1 MPFLT
6 RLRRL
11 FKKQEI
17 EVWKMWA
24 IASNSHLIT
33 QLFCDG
39 ILRRQ
44 IHAAKTLW
52 PHHRWNQGFSNFQ
65 LWVQSNCESRKNV
78 LVLWGSSHWGCL
90 LPVLTCLGVLHVV
103 ILGRM
108 RLYLILRVS
117 SPIIHPLVFG
127 VGPKGSAGLEASR
140 LIGDI
145 VAGGMIRY
153 CFVVGFLGCQ
163 TPAGDAHHHTPN

>member
-1 MPFLT
+1 M
-6 RLRRL
+6 
-11 FKKQEI
+11 
-17 EVWKMWA
+17 
-24 IASNSHLIT
+24 
-33 QLFCDG
+33 
-39 ILRRQ
+39 
-44 IHAAKTLW
+44 
-52 PHHRWNQGFSNFQ
+52 
-65 LWVQSNCESRKNV
+65 
-78 LVLWGSSHWGCL
+78 
-90 LPVLTCLGVLHVV
+90 LTCLGVLHVV

-153 CFVVGFLGCQ
+153 CFVAERKENI
-163 TPAGDAHHHTPN
+163 P